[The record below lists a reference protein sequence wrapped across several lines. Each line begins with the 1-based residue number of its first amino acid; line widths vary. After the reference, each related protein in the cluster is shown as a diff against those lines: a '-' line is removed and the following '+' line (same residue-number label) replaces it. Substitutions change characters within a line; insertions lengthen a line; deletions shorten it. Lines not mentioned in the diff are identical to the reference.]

1 MVSVSKEF
9 SWDMAHMLAEHEGLC
24 KNLHG
29 HTYKLEVQVTNKVE
43 NRARCSSSEGMVID
57 FKELKKII
65 NDSIIEPLDHA
76 FMYWTQ
82 SPDELEHQLAEIL
95 EQGERKIVEVDFRPT
110 AEMMA
115 VYFFDL
121 LKKEFANRN
130 IILQRVRVWETASS
144 YAEVRRESYEELS

>member
-29 HTYKLEVQVTNKVE
+29 HTYKLEVQVTKEVE
-43 NRARCSSSEGMVID
+43 NRAQCSSTEGMVID
-57 FKELKKII
+57 FKELKQIV
-65 NDSIIEPLDHA
+65 NNCIIEPLDHA
-76 FMYWTQ
+76 FMYWTE
-82 SPDELEHQLAEIL
+82 SPDELEHSLAETL
-95 EQGERKIVEVDFRPT
+95 EQGGRKIVKVNFRPT

-121 LKKEFANRN
+121 LKSEFANRN
-130 IILQRVRVWETASS
+130 IILQKVKVWETPSS
-144 YAEVRRESYEELS
+144 YAEVRRENI